1 MGRSQAVRQ
10 RILIPPRGGSN
21 PPAPA
26 TQSPNNRNV
35 PVPGRNPAFA
45 GEECVCL
52 WGGDGETRAR
62 PLKVSKLLRVSRHQ
76 KSKAAIS
83 SAILIRDVRRD
94 AVCCRGADHPIKWD
108 QTPWR
113 VIMARAIPCAC
124 HAIQNENA
132 AFDSTKRVEWPCTHR
147 PSVQISAARGRS
159 SRPAQSRPQSCLK
172 FRCNVSCV
180 SLLMI

>member
-1 MGRSQAVRQ
+1 MHSHPVSQQPPCAGFRPKPRFCGGRVRVFGA
-10 RILIPPRGGSN
+10 RM
-21 PPAPA
+21 
-26 TQSPNNRNV
+26 
-35 PVPGRNPAFA
+35 
-45 GEECVCL
+45 
-52 WGGDGETRAR
+52 WGDESG

-76 KSKAAIS
+76 NSKAAIS

-94 AVCCRGADHPIKWD
+94 AVCCRGADHPIKRD

-132 AFDSTKRVEWPCTHR
+132 AFDSTKSCEWPCTHR